1 MDNKKQPTEHH
12 EPDQE
17 NIVQDLKKS
26 LEDTTNETKSI
37 LDDLQQTVE
46 KTIKDQSISDATKK
60 IVDSVKSDIKNSV
73 GEKSKGIINT
83 IETKK
88 AINNFEEE

>member
-1 MDNKKQPTEHH
+1 MDNKKQSTEHH
-12 EPDQE
+12 DPKEE
-17 NIVQDLKKS
+17 TLVQDLKKS
-26 LEDTTNETKSI
+26 VEDTINETQYI
-37 LDDLQQTVE
+37 LDDLKETVE
-46 KTIKDQSISDATKK
+46 TTIKDQSISDATKK

-73 GEKSKGIINT
+73 VEKSKETINT

>member
-1 MDNKKQPTEHH
+1 MDKKKQSTEQQTPTK
-12 EPDQE
+12 E
-17 NIVQDLKKS
+17 NLVKDLKET
-26 LEDTTNETKSI
+26 LNDTIDETKDI
-37 LDDLQQTVE
+37 LVE
-46 KTIKDQSISDATKK
+46 LEQLVETTIKDQSISDATKK

-73 GEKSKGIINT
+73 VEKSKETINT

>member
-12 EPDQE
+12 EPNEE
-17 NIVQDLKKS
+17 NLVQDLKKS
-26 LEDTTNETKSI
+26 LENTINETRYI
-37 LDDLQQTVE
+37 LDDLDEKVE
-46 KTIKDQSISDATKK
+46 TTIKDQSISDATKK

-73 GEKSKGIINT
+73 GEKSKKIINT

-88 AINNFEEE
+88 AINNLEEE

>member
-60 IVDSVKSDIKNSV
+60 IVDSVKSDIKNSA
-73 GEKSKGIINT
+73 GEKSKEISNT

-88 AINNFEEE
+88 SVNNFEEE

>member
-1 MDNKKQPTEHH
+1 MDNKKQSTEHH
-12 EPDQE
+12 EPNEE
-17 NIVQDLKKS
+17 NLVQDLKKS
-26 LEDTTNETKSI
+26 IEDTINETQYI
-37 LDDLQQTVE
+37 LDDLKETVE
-46 KTIKDQSISDATKK
+46 TTIKDQSISDTTKK

-73 GEKSKGIINT
+73 VEKSKETINT